1 MENTTANKKHTV
13 RLRERLLLVYL
24 VGGLL
29 PMLCMVLFLIGQQRS
44 AVVSL
49 SRNTAYSELTT
60 LKYMLAEDSR
70 ILEDVSKRMYFDE
83 ELERIARTQYADYAQ
98 VVADCRAYTTLNAYE
113 DYYSGHISSI
123 SVYLEND
130 TFTGNSQ
137 LAQATDEVKQSAW
150 YQQALA
156 DQGRARWWYL
166 ENPTDGR
173 EYLTL
178 VRLIRTKSGEMVGVA
193 ALRMNLE
200 SLETQFAEYQSDLY
214 ILLGEKIVL
223 SNQHT
228 PETDGQQ
235 LSVLAQRHA
244 GVEKAVQDTLNG
256 RNIQLVVQSVTDTVC
271 CNTLTLLSVEPYAN
285 LLESVNDSM
294 RGSLWFVAGSICLS
308 LVLIVVLS
316 NHFARRVER
325 FKGEMEKASRGERE
339 LAPAIGG
346 NDEIS
351 ELYAY
356 LNSMIADIDNL
367 TSRVYESR
375 LEQEQLRTRQ
385 REAEFKMLASQIN
398 PHFLYNTLESI
409 RMKAYAAG
417 DTEAAEMIKMLSKLM
432 RRNTEIRDTLV
443 SLKSE
448 LTLTEYYLKIQHARF
463 GDAIRYKFWVDEGA
477 EELTILPLLLQPI
490 VENAFVH
497 GLKDRRAGGQI
508 TVRVEL
514 ADQLRITI
522 ADNGCG
528 IPAQKLAEIRQQLS
542 AYDPASQ
549 THIGVANV
557 NQRIKLYYGPEYGIT
572 VESEDG
578 RGTQV
583 TLHLPRR
590 TEGEG
595 RTIYEQHGPEA

>member
-1 MENTTANKKHTV
+1 MKHTV

-29 PMLCMVLFLIGQQRS
+29 PMLCMVLFLVGQQRT
-44 AVVSL
+44 AVMNL
-49 SRNTAYSELTT
+49 SRSTAYSELTA
-60 LKYMLAEDSR
+60 LRYMLAEDSR

-83 ELERIARTQYADYAQ
+83 QLETIARTQYTDYAQ
-98 VVADCRAYTTLNAYE
+98 VVAAYRSYTTLNEYE
-113 DYYSGHISSI
+113 DYYSGTISSI
-123 SVYLEND
+123 SIYLDND

-137 LAQATDEVKQSAW
+137 LAQATQEVQQSKW
-150 YQQALA
+150 YQQAVA

-166 ENPTDGR
+166 ENPSDGR
-173 EYLTL
+173 NYLTL
-178 VRLIRTKSGEMVGVA
+178 VRLIRTKSGEIVGVA

-200 SLETQFAEYQSDLY
+200 ALENQFAQYQSDLY
-214 ILLGEKIVL
+214 ILLGEQV
-223 SNQHT
+223 
-228 PETDGQQ
+228 
-235 LSVLAQRHA
+235 VLANRDDLNASGAELNLLASHHA
-244 GVEKAVQDTLNG
+244 GAAQAVQDELNG
-256 RNIQLVVQSVTDTVC
+256 QQVQLVVQTVSDTIC
-271 CNTLTLLSVEPYAN
+271 CNTLTLLGIEPYAN
-285 LLESVNDSM
+285 ILSSVNDSM
-294 RGSLWFVAGSICLS
+294 RGSMLFVVGSVLVS

-316 NHFARRVER
+316 NHFALRVER
-325 FKGEMEKASRGERE
+325 FKGEMEKAAHGERE

-351 ELYAY
+351 ELYQY

-417 DTEAAEMIKMLSKLM
+417 DAEVADMVKMLSKLM

-443 SLKSE
+443 SLRSE
-448 LTLTEYYLKIQHARF
+448 LTLTEYYLKIQHYRF

-514 ADQLRITI
+514 AENLRITV

-549 THIGVANV
+549 SHIGVANV
-557 NQRIKLYYGPEYGIT
+557 NQRIQLYYGAAYGIT

-583 TLHLPRR
+583 TLNLPRR
-590 TEGEG
+590 TDGEG
-595 RTIYEQHGPEA
+595 RTIYG

>member
-1 MENTTANKKHTV
+1 MKHTA

-29 PMLCMVLFLIGQQRS
+29 PMLCMVLFLVGQQR
-44 AVVSL
+44 AVVMNL
-49 SRNTAYSELTT
+49 SRGTAYSELSA
-60 LKYMLAEDSR
+60 LRNLLAEDSR

-83 ELERIARTQYADYAQ
+83 QLEAIAKTQYTDYAQ
-98 VVADCRAYTTLNAYE
+98 VVAAYRSYTTLNEYE
-113 DYYSGHISSI
+113 DYYSGTISSI
-123 SVYLEND
+123 SIYLDND

-137 LAQATDEVKQSAW
+137 LAQATEEVQQSKW
-150 YQQALA
+150 YQQAVA

-166 ENPTDGR
+166 QNPSDGR
-173 EYLTL
+173 NYLTL

-200 SLETQFAEYQSDLY
+200 ALENQFAQYPSELY
-214 ILLGEKIVL
+214 ILLGEQVVL
-223 SNQHT
+223 TNQSSLNASGAELH
-228 PETDGQQ
+228 
-235 LSVLAQRHA
+235 LLANRNA
-244 GVEKAVQDTLNG
+244 GAAQAVQDELNG
-256 RNIQLVVQSVTDTVC
+256 QQVQLVAQMVSDTVC
-271 CNTLTLLSVEPYAN
+271 CNTLTLLGVEPYAN
-285 LLESVNDSM
+285 ILGTVNDSM
-294 RGSLWFVAGSICLS
+294 RGSMLFVVGSVLVS

-325 FKGEMEKASRGERE
+325 FKGEMEKAAHGERE

-351 ELYAY
+351 ELYQY

-417 DTEAAEMIKMLSKLM
+417 DAEVADMVKMLSKLM

-443 SLKSE
+443 SLRSE
-448 LTLTEYYLKIQHARF
+448 LTLTEYYLKIQHYRF

-477 EELTILPLLLQPI
+477 EDLTILPLLLQPI

-514 ADQLRITI
+514 GENLRITV

-549 THIGVANV
+549 SHIGVANV
-557 NQRIKLYYGPEYGIT
+557 NQRIQLYYGAAYGIT

-583 TLHLPRR
+583 TLNLPRR
-590 TEGEG
+590 SDGEG
-595 RTIYEQHGPEA
+595 RNIYG

>member
-1 MENTTANKKHTV
+1 MKHTV

-29 PMLCMVLFLIGQQRS
+29 PMLCMVLFLVGQQRT
-44 AVVSL
+44 AVMDVSR
-49 SRNTAYSELTT
+49 STAYSELTA
-60 LKYMLAEDSR
+60 LRYMLAEDSR
-70 ILEDVSKRMYFDE
+70 ILEDVSKRMYFDAK
-83 ELERIARTQYADYAQ
+83 LETIARTQYTDYAQ
-98 VVADCRAYTTLNAYE
+98 VVADCRAYTTLNEYE
-113 DYYSGHISSI
+113 DYYSGTISSI
-123 SVYLEND
+123 SIYLDNA

-137 LAQATDEVKQSAW
+137 LAQATQEVQQSKW

-166 ENPTDGR
+166 ENPSDGR
-173 EYLTL
+173 DYLTL
-178 VRLIRTKSGEMVGVA
+178 VRLIRTKGGEIVGVA

-200 SLETQFAEYQSDLY
+200 ALENQFAQYPNDLY
-214 ILLGEKIVL
+214 ILLGEQVIL
-223 SNQHT
+223 ANQN
-228 PETDGQQ
+228 ELNASGAQ
-235 LSVLAQRHA
+235 LQLLANRNA
-244 GVEKAVQDTLNG
+244 GATQAVQDSLNG
-256 RNIQLVVQSVTDTVC
+256 QKVQLVVQTVSDTVC
-271 CNTLTLLSVEPYAN
+271 CNTLTLLGLEPYTN
-285 LLESVNDSM
+285 ILSSVNDSM
-294 RGSLWFVAGSICLS
+294 RGSLLFVVGSVLVS

-325 FKGEMEKASRGERE
+325 FKGEMEKAAHGERE

-346 NDEIS
+346 NDEIA
-351 ELYAY
+351 ELYQY

-367 TSRVYESR
+367 TSHVYESR
-375 LEQEQLRTRQ
+375 LEQERLRTRQ

-417 DTEAAEMIKMLSKLM
+417 DAEVADMVKMLSKLM

-443 SLKSE
+443 SLRSE
-448 LTLTEYYLKIQHARF
+448 LTLTEYYLKIQHYRF
-463 GDAIRYKFWVDEGA
+463 GDAIRYKFWVEEGA

-514 ADQLRITI
+514 AETLRITV

-549 THIGVANV
+549 SHIGVANV
-557 NQRIKLYYGPEYGIT
+557 NQRIRLYYGAAYGIT

-583 TLHLPRR
+583 TLTLPRR

-595 RTIYEQHGPEA
+595 RTIYGEA

>member
-1 MENTTANKKHTV
+1 MKHTV

-29 PMLCMVLFLIGQQRS
+29 PMLCMVLFLVGQQR
-44 AVVSL
+44 AVVMNL
-49 SRNTAYSELTT
+49 SRGTAYSELSA
-60 LKYMLAEDSR
+60 LRNLLAEDSR

-83 ELERIARTQYADYAQ
+83 QLEAIAKTQYTDYAQ
-98 VVADCRAYTTLNAYE
+98 VVAAYRSYTTLNEYE
-113 DYYSGHISSI
+113 DYYSGTISSI
-123 SVYLEND
+123 SIYLDND

-137 LAQATDEVKQSAW
+137 LAQATEEVQQSKW
-150 YQQALA
+150 YQQAVA

-166 ENPTDGR
+166 QNPSDGR
-173 EYLTL
+173 NYLTL

-200 SLETQFAEYQSDLY
+200 ALENQFAQYPSELY
-214 ILLGEKIVL
+214 ILLGEQVVL
-223 SNQHT
+223 TNQSSLNASGAELH
-228 PETDGQQ
+228 
-235 LSVLAQRHA
+235 LLANRNA
-244 GVEKAVQDTLNG
+244 GAAQAVQDELNG
-256 RNIQLVVQSVTDTVC
+256 QQVQLVAQMVSDTVC
-271 CNTLTLLSVEPYAN
+271 CNTLTLLGVEPYAN
-285 LLESVNDSM
+285 ILGTVNDSM
-294 RGSLWFVAGSICLS
+294 RGSMLFVVGSVLVS

-325 FKGEMEKASRGERE
+325 FKGEMEKAAHGERE

-351 ELYAY
+351 ELYQY

-417 DTEAAEMIKMLSKLM
+417 DAEVADMVKMLSKLM

-443 SLKSE
+443 SLRSE
-448 LTLTEYYLKIQHARF
+448 LTLTEYYLKIQHYRF

-477 EELTILPLLLQPI
+477 EDLTILPLLLQPI

-508 TVRVEL
+508 TVRLEL
-514 ADQLRITI
+514 GENLRITV

-528 IPAQKLAEIRQQLS
+528 IPAQKLAEIRRQLS

-549 THIGVANV
+549 SHIGVANV
-557 NQRIKLYYGPEYGIT
+557 NQRIQLYYGAAYGIT

-583 TLHLPRR
+583 TLNLPRR
-590 TEGEG
+590 SDGEG
-595 RTIYEQHGPEA
+595 RNIYG

>member
-1 MENTTANKKHTV
+1 MKHTV

-29 PMLCMVLFLIGQQRS
+29 PMLCMVMLLVGQQRS
-44 AVVSL
+44 AVMNL

-60 LKYMLAEDSR
+60 LRNLLAEDSR

-83 ELERIARTQYADYAQ
+83 KLEAISRTQYTDYAQ
-98 VVADCRAYTTLNAYE
+98 VVVDCRAYTTLNEYE
-113 DYYSGHISSI
+113 DYYSGTISSI
-123 SVYLEND
+123 SIYLDND

-137 LAQATDEVKQSAW
+137 LAQATEEVQRSKW
-150 YQQALA
+150 YQQALV

-166 ENPTDGR
+166 QNPSDGR
-173 EYLTL
+173 DYLTL
-178 VRLIRTKSGEMVGVA
+178 VRLVRTKSGEMVGVA

-200 SLETQFAEYQSDLY
+200 ALENQFVQYQSDLY
-214 ILLGEKIVL
+214 ILLGEQV
-223 SNQHT
+223 
-228 PETDGQQ
+228 
-235 LSVLAQRHA
+235 VLANQDGLNATGAQLNLLASHNA
-244 GVEKAVQDTLNG
+244 GATKAVQDMLNG
-256 RNIQLVVQSVTDTVC
+256 QKVQLVVQSVDDTVC
-271 CNTLTLLSVEPYAN
+271 CNTLTLLSIEPYTN
-285 LLESVNDSM
+285 ILGSVNNSM
-294 RGSLWFVAGSICLS
+294 RGSMLFVVGSVLVS
-308 LVLIVVLS
+308 LVLIVFLS
-316 NHFARRVER
+316 NHFAQRVER
-325 FKGEMEKASRGERE
+325 FKGEMEKAAHGERE
-339 LAPAIGG
+339 LAPDIGG

-351 ELYAY
+351 ELYRY

-417 DTEAAEMIKMLSKLM
+417 DTEVADMVKMLSKLM

-443 SLKSE
+443 SLRSE
-448 LTLTEYYLKIQHARF
+448 LILTEYYLKIQNYRF
-463 GDAIRYKFWVDEGA
+463 GDAIRYKFWVDEEA

-514 ADQLRITI
+514 AEALRITI

-528 IPAQKLAEIRQQLS
+528 IPTQKLTEIRQQLS
-542 AYDPASQ
+542 EYDPASQ
-549 THIGVANV
+549 SHIGVANV
-557 NQRIKLYYGPEYGIT
+557 NQRIKLYYGGQYGISIQ
-572 VESEDG
+572 SEDG
-578 RGTQV
+578 DGTQV
-583 TLHLPRR
+583 TLTLPRQLN
-590 TEGEG
+590 GEG
-595 RTIYEQHGPEA
+595 RNIYG

>member
-1 MENTTANKKHTV
+1 MKHTV

-29 PMLCMVLFLIGQQRS
+29 PMLCMVLFLVGQQR
-44 AVVSL
+44 AVVMNL
-49 SRNTAYSELTT
+49 SRGTAYSELSA
-60 LKYMLAEDSR
+60 LRNLLAEDSR

-83 ELERIARTQYADYAQ
+83 QLEAIAKTQYTDYAQ
-98 VVADCRAYTTLNAYE
+98 VVAAYRSYTTLNEYE
-113 DYYSGHISSI
+113 DYYSGTISSI
-123 SVYLEND
+123 SIYLDND

-137 LAQATDEVKQSAW
+137 LAQATEEVQQSKW
-150 YQQALA
+150 YQQAVA

-166 ENPTDGR
+166 QNPSDGR
-173 EYLTL
+173 NYLTL

-200 SLETQFAEYQSDLY
+200 ALENQFAQYPSELY
-214 ILLGEKIVL
+214 ILLGEQVVL
-223 SNQHT
+223 TNQSSLNASGAELH
-228 PETDGQQ
+228 
-235 LSVLAQRHA
+235 LLANRNA
-244 GVEKAVQDTLNG
+244 GAAQAVQDELNG
-256 RNIQLVVQSVTDTVC
+256 QQVQLVAQMVSDTVC
-271 CNTLTLLSVEPYAN
+271 CNTLTLLGVEPYAN
-285 LLESVNDSM
+285 ILGTVNDSM
-294 RGSLWFVAGSICLS
+294 RGSMLFVVGSVLVS

-325 FKGEMEKASRGERE
+325 FKGEMEKAAHGERE

-351 ELYAY
+351 ELYQY

-417 DTEAAEMIKMLSKLM
+417 DAEVADMVKMLSKLM

-443 SLKSE
+443 SLRSE
-448 LTLTEYYLKIQHARF
+448 LTLTEYYLKIQHYRF

-477 EELTILPLLLQPI
+477 EDLTILPLLLQPI
-490 VENAFVH
+490 VENAVRHGLGRKIAGGKVTISTREFPDRYEIQVADDGIGYDANEIHDDNKSHVGIENVRMRLGSMCNGSLNIVGVH
-497 GLKDRRAGGQI
+497 GIGTVATIEIPKDRNRKAHWGK
-508 TVRVEL
+508 
-514 ADQLRITI
+514 D
-522 ADNGCG
+522 
-528 IPAQKLAEIRQQLS
+528 EISRD
-542 AYDPASQ
+542 YD
-549 THIGVANV
+549 
-557 NQRIKLYYGPEYGIT
+557 
-572 VESEDG
+572 
-578 RGTQV
+578 
-583 TLHLPRR
+583 RR
-590 TEGEG
+590 
-595 RTIYEQHGPEA
+595 

>member
-1 MENTTANKKHTV
+1 MKHTV

-29 PMLCMVLFLIGQQRS
+29 PMLCMVLFLVGQQRT
-44 AVVSL
+44 AVMEL
-49 SRNTAYSELTT
+49 SRSTAYSELTA
-60 LKYMLAEDSR
+60 LRYMLAEDSR

-83 ELERIARTQYADYAQ
+83 QLETIARTQYTDYAQ
-98 VVADCRAYTTLNAYE
+98 VVAAYRSYTTLNEYE
-113 DYYSGHISSI
+113 DYYSGTISSI
-123 SVYLEND
+123 SIYLDND

-137 LAQATDEVKQSAW
+137 LAQATEEVQQSSW
-150 YQQALA
+150 YQQALV

-166 ENPTDGR
+166 ENPSDGR
-173 EYLTL
+173 NYLTL

-200 SLETQFAEYQSDLY
+200 ALENQFAQYPSDLY
-214 ILLGEKIVL
+214 ILLGEQII
-223 SNQHT
+223 
-228 PETDGQQ
+228 
-235 LSVLAQRHA
+235 LANRNDLNVSGAELNLLANHNA
-244 GVEKAVQDTLNG
+244 GAAQAVQDTLNG
-256 RNIQLVVQSVTDTVC
+256 QKVQLVVQPISDTVC
-271 CNTLTLLSVEPYAN
+271 CNALTLLSIEPYASI
-285 LLESVNDSM
+285 LGSVNNST
-294 RGSLWFVAGSICLS
+294 RSSVLFVVGSVLMS

-316 NHFARRVER
+316 NHFARRVEC
-325 FKGEMEKASRGERE
+325 FKGEMEKAAHGERE

-351 ELYAY
+351 ELYQY
-356 LNSMIADIDNL
+356 LNSMITDIDNL

-417 DTEAAEMIKMLSKLM
+417 DAEVADMVKMLSKLM

-443 SLKSE
+443 SLRSE
-448 LTLTEYYLKIQHARF
+448 LTLTEYYLKIQHYRF

-477 EELTILPLLLQPI
+477 EDLTILPLLLQPI

-514 ADQLRITI
+514 AENLRITV

-549 THIGVANV
+549 SHIGVANV
-557 NQRIKLYYGPEYGIT
+557 NQRIQLYYGAAYGIT

-583 TLHLPRR
+583 TLNLPRR
-590 TEGEG
+590 TDGEG
-595 RTIYEQHGPEA
+595 RNIYG

>member
-1 MENTTANKKHTV
+1 MKHTV

-29 PMLCMVLFLIGQQRS
+29 PMLCMVLFLVGQQRT
-44 AVVSL
+44 AVMNL
-49 SRNTAYSELTT
+49 SRSTAYSELTA
-60 LKYMLAEDSR
+60 LRYMLAEDSR

-83 ELERIARTQYADYAQ
+83 QLETIARTQYTDYAQ
-98 VVADCRAYTTLNAYE
+98 VVAAYRSYTTLNEYE
-113 DYYSGHISSI
+113 DYYSGTISSI
-123 SVYLEND
+123 SIYLDND

-137 LAQATDEVKQSAW
+137 LARATEEVQQSSW
-150 YQQALA
+150 YQQALV

-166 ENPTDGR
+166 ENPSDGR
-173 EYLTL
+173 NYLTL

-193 ALRMNLE
+193 VLRMNLE
-200 SLETQFAEYQSDLY
+200 ALENQFAQYPNDLY
-214 ILLGEKIVL
+214 ILLEDQIIL
-223 SNQHT
+223 ANQS
-228 PETDGQQ
+228 ELNADGAE
-235 LSVLAQRHA
+235 LHLLASHNSGAAQ
-244 GVEKAVQDTLNG
+244 AVQDELNG
-256 RNIQLVVQSVTDTVC
+256 QQVQLVVQTVSDTVC
-271 CNTLTLLSVEPYAN
+271 CNTLTLLGIEPYVN
-285 LLESVNDSM
+285 ILSSVNDSM
-294 RGSLWFVAGSICLS
+294 RGSMLFVIGSVLVS

-316 NHFARRVER
+316 NHFAQRVER
-325 FKGEMEKASRGERE
+325 FKGEMEKAAHGERE

-351 ELYAY
+351 ELYQY

-417 DTEAAEMIKMLSKLM
+417 DAEVADMVKMLSKLM

-443 SLKSE
+443 SLRSE
-448 LTLTEYYLKIQHARF
+448 LTLTEYYLKIQHYRF

-477 EELTILPLLLQPI
+477 EDLTILPLLLQPI

-514 ADQLRITI
+514 GENLRITV

-549 THIGVANV
+549 SHIGVANV
-557 NQRIKLYYGPEYGIT
+557 NQRIQLYYGAAYGIT

-583 TLHLPRR
+583 TLNLPRR
-590 TEGEG
+590 RDGEG
-595 RTIYEQHGPEA
+595 RNIYG

>member
-1 MENTTANKKHTV
+1 MKHTV

-29 PMLCMVLFLIGQQRS
+29 PMLCMVLFLVGQQR
-44 AVVSL
+44 AVVMNL
-49 SRNTAYSELTT
+49 SRGTAYSELSA
-60 LKYMLAEDSR
+60 LRNLLAEDSR

-83 ELERIARTQYADYAQ
+83 QLEAIAKTQYTDYAQ
-98 VVADCRAYTTLNAYE
+98 VVAAYRSYTTLNEYE
-113 DYYSGHISSI
+113 DYYSGTISSI
-123 SVYLEND
+123 SIYLDND

-137 LAQATDEVKQSAW
+137 LAQATEEVQQNKW
-150 YQQALA
+150 YQQAVA

-166 ENPTDGR
+166 QNPSDGR
-173 EYLTL
+173 NYLTL

-200 SLETQFAEYQSDLY
+200 ALENQFAQYPSELY
-214 ILLGEKIVL
+214 ILLGEQVVL
-223 SNQHT
+223 TNQSSLNASGAELH
-228 PETDGQQ
+228 
-235 LSVLAQRHA
+235 LLANRNA
-244 GVEKAVQDTLNG
+244 GAAQAVQDELNG
-256 RNIQLVVQSVTDTVC
+256 QQVQLVAQMVSDTVC
-271 CNTLTLLSVEPYAN
+271 CNTLTLLGVEPYAN
-285 LLESVNDSM
+285 ILGTVNDSM
-294 RGSLWFVAGSICLS
+294 RGSMLFVVGSVLVS

-325 FKGEMEKASRGERE
+325 FKGEMEKAAHGERE

-351 ELYAY
+351 ELYQY

-417 DTEAAEMIKMLSKLM
+417 DAEVADMVKMLSKLM

-443 SLKSE
+443 SLRSE
-448 LTLTEYYLKIQHARF
+448 LTLTEYYLKIQHYRF

-477 EELTILPLLLQPI
+477 EDLTILPLLLQPI

-514 ADQLRITI
+514 GENLRITV

-549 THIGVANV
+549 SHIGVANV
-557 NQRIKLYYGPEYGIT
+557 NQRIQLYYGAAYGIT

-583 TLHLPRR
+583 TLNLPRR
-590 TEGEG
+590 SDGEG
-595 RTIYEQHGPEA
+595 RNIYG

>member
-1 MENTTANKKHTV
+1 MKHTV

-29 PMLCMVLFLIGQQRS
+29 PMLCMVLFLVGQQRT
-44 AVVSL
+44 AVMNL
-49 SRNTAYSELTT
+49 SRSTAYSELTA
-60 LKYMLAEDSR
+60 LRYMLAEDSR

-83 ELERIARTQYADYAQ
+83 QLETIARTQYTDYAQ
-98 VVADCRAYTTLNAYE
+98 VVAAYRSYTTLNEYE
-113 DYYSGHISSI
+113 DYYSGTISSI
-123 SVYLEND
+123 SIYLDND

-137 LAQATDEVKQSAW
+137 LAQATEEVQQSSW
-150 YQQALA
+150 YQQALV

-166 ENPTDGR
+166 QNPSDGR
-173 EYLTL
+173 NYLTL

-200 SLETQFAEYQSDLY
+200 ALENQFAQYQSDLY
-214 ILLGEKIVL
+214 ILLGEQV
-223 SNQHT
+223 
-228 PETDGQQ
+228 
-235 LSVLAQRHA
+235 VLANQDDLNASGAELNLLASHNSGA
-244 GVEKAVQDTLNG
+244 AQAVQDELNG
-256 RNIQLVVQSVTDTVC
+256 QKVQLVVQTVSDTVC
-271 CNTLTLLSVEPYAN
+271 CNTLTLLGIEPYAN
-285 LLESVNDSM
+285 ILSSVNDSM
-294 RGSLWFVAGSICLS
+294 RGSMLFVVGSVLVS

-316 NHFARRVER
+316 NHFAHRVER
-325 FKGEMEKASRGERE
+325 FKGEMEKAAHGERE

-351 ELYAY
+351 ELYQY

-417 DTEAAEMIKMLSKLM
+417 DAEVADMVKMLSKLM

-443 SLKSE
+443 SLRSE
-448 LTLTEYYLKIQHARF
+448 LTLTEYYLKIQHYRF

-477 EELTILPLLLQPI
+477 EDLTILPLLLQPI

-514 ADQLRITI
+514 GENLRITVV
-522 ADNGCG
+522 DNGCG

-549 THIGVANV
+549 SHIGVANV
-557 NQRIKLYYGPEYGIT
+557 NQRIQLYYGAAYGIT

-583 TLHLPRR
+583 TLNLPRR
-590 TEGEG
+590 RDGEG
-595 RTIYEQHGPEA
+595 RNIYG

>member
-1 MENTTANKKHTV
+1 MRHTV

-29 PMLCMVLFLIGQQRS
+29 PMLCMVLFLVGQQR
-44 AVVSL
+44 AVVMNL
-49 SRNTAYSELTT
+49 SRGTAYSELSA
-60 LKYMLAEDSR
+60 LRNLLAEDSR

-83 ELERIARTQYADYAQ
+83 QLEAIAKTQYTDYAQ
-98 VVADCRAYTTLNAYE
+98 VVAAYRSYTTLNEYE
-113 DYYSGHISSI
+113 DYYSGTISSI
-123 SVYLEND
+123 SIYLDND

-137 LAQATDEVKQSAW
+137 LAQATEEVQQSKW
-150 YQQALA
+150 YQQAVA

-166 ENPTDGR
+166 QNPSDGR
-173 EYLTL
+173 NYLTL

-200 SLETQFAEYQSDLY
+200 ALENQFAQYPSELY
-214 ILLGEKIVL
+214 ILLGEQVVL
-223 SNQHT
+223 TNQSSLNASGAELH
-228 PETDGQQ
+228 
-235 LSVLAQRHA
+235 LLANRNA
-244 GVEKAVQDTLNG
+244 GAAQAVQDELNG
-256 RNIQLVVQSVTDTVC
+256 QQVQLVAQMVSDTVC
-271 CNTLTLLSVEPYAN
+271 CNTLTLLGVEPYAN
-285 LLESVNDSM
+285 ILGTVNDSM
-294 RGSLWFVAGSICLS
+294 RGSMLFVVGSVLVS

-325 FKGEMEKASRGERE
+325 FKGEMEKAAHGERE

-351 ELYAY
+351 ELYQY

-417 DTEAAEMIKMLSKLM
+417 DAEVADMVKMLSKLM

-443 SLKSE
+443 SLRSE
-448 LTLTEYYLKIQHARF
+448 LTLTEYYLKIQHYRF

-477 EELTILPLLLQPI
+477 EDLTILPLLLQPI

-514 ADQLRITI
+514 GENLRITV

-549 THIGVANV
+549 SHIGVANV
-557 NQRIKLYYGPEYGIT
+557 NQRIQLYYGAAYGIT

-583 TLHLPRR
+583 TLNLPRR
-590 TEGEG
+590 SDGEG
-595 RTIYEQHGPEA
+595 RNIYG

>member
-1 MENTTANKKHTV
+1 MKHTV

-29 PMLCMVLFLIGQQRS
+29 PMLCMVLFLVGQQR
-44 AVVSL
+44 AVVMNL
-49 SRNTAYSELTT
+49 SRGTAYSELSA
-60 LKYMLAEDSR
+60 LRNLLAEDSR

-83 ELERIARTQYADYAQ
+83 QLEAIAKTQYTDYAQ
-98 VVADCRAYTTLNAYE
+98 VVAAYRSYTTLNEYE
-113 DYYSGHISSI
+113 DYYSGTISSI
-123 SVYLEND
+123 SIYLDND

-137 LAQATDEVKQSAW
+137 LAQATEEVQQSKW
-150 YQQALA
+150 YQQAVA

-166 ENPTDGR
+166 QNPSDGR
-173 EYLTL
+173 NYLTL

-200 SLETQFAEYQSDLY
+200 ALENQFAQYPSELY
-214 ILLGEKIVL
+214 ILLGEQVVL
-223 SNQHT
+223 TNQSSLNASGAELH
-228 PETDGQQ
+228 
-235 LSVLAQRHA
+235 LLANRNA
-244 GVEKAVQDTLNG
+244 GAAQAVQDELNG
-256 RNIQLVVQSVTDTVC
+256 QQVQLVAQMVSDTVC
-271 CNTLTLLSVEPYAN
+271 CNTLTLLGVEPYAN
-285 LLESVNDSM
+285 ILGTVNDSM
-294 RGSLWFVAGSICLS
+294 RGSMLFVVGSVLVS

-325 FKGEMEKASRGERE
+325 FKGEMEKAAHGERE

-351 ELYAY
+351 ELYQY

-417 DTEAAEMIKMLSKLM
+417 DAEVADMVKMLSKLM

-443 SLKSE
+443 SLRSE
-448 LTLTEYYLKIQHARF
+448 LTLTEYYLKIQHYRF

-477 EELTILPLLLQPI
+477 EDLTILPLLLQPI

-514 ADQLRITI
+514 GENLRITV

-549 THIGVANV
+549 SHIGVANV
-557 NQRIKLYYGPEYGIT
+557 NQRIQLYYGAAYGIT

-583 TLHLPRR
+583 TLNLPRR
-590 TEGEG
+590 SDGEG
-595 RTIYEQHGPEA
+595 RNIYG

>member
-1 MENTTANKKHTV
+1 MKHTV

-29 PMLCMVLFLIGQQRS
+29 PMLCMVLFLVRQQRT
-44 AVVSL
+44 AVMDL
-49 SRNTAYSELTT
+49 SRSTAYSELTA
-60 LKYMLAEDSR
+60 LRYMLAEDSR

-83 ELERIARTQYADYAQ
+83 KLEAIARTQYTNYAQ
-98 VVADCRAYTTLNAYE
+98 VVADCRSYTALNEYE
-113 DYYSGHISSI
+113 DYYSGTISSI
-123 SVYLEND
+123 SIYLDND

-137 LAQATDEVKQSAW
+137 LAQATEEVQRSKW
-150 YQQALA
+150 YQQALV

-166 ENPTDGR
+166 ENPSNGR
-173 EYLTL
+173 DYLTL
-178 VRLIRTKSGEMVGVA
+178 VRLIRTKSGEIVGVA

-200 SLETQFAEYQSDLY
+200 VLENQFAQYPNDLY
-214 ILLGEKIVL
+214 LLLGEQVIL
-223 SNQHT
+223 ENQNDLDA
-228 PETDGQQ
+228 DGAD
-235 LSVLAQRHA
+235 LHLLASHNA
-244 GVEKAVQDTLNG
+244 GAEQAVQDELNG
-256 RNIQLVVQSVTDTVC
+256 QKVQLVAQTVSDTVC
-271 CNTLTLLSVEPYAN
+271 CNSLTLLGIEPYAN
-285 LLESVNDSM
+285 ILSSVNDSM
-294 RGSLWFVAGSICLS
+294 HGSMLFVVGSVLVS
-308 LVLIVVLS
+308 LVLIVFLS

-325 FKGEMEKASRGERE
+325 FKGEMEKAAHGERE

-351 ELYAY
+351 ELYQY

-417 DTEAAEMIKMLSKLM
+417 DAEVADMVKMLSKLM

-443 SLKSE
+443 SLRSE
-448 LTLTEYYLKIQHARF
+448 LTLTEYYLKIQHYRF

-514 ADQLRITI
+514 AEELRITV

-528 IPAQKLAEIRQQLS
+528 IPEQKLAEIRKQLS
-542 AYDPASQ
+542 GYDPASQ
-549 THIGVANV
+549 SHIGVANV
-557 NQRIKLYYGPEYGIT
+557 NQRIRLYYGAAYGIT

-583 TLHLPRR
+583 TLTLPRR
-590 TEGEG
+590 TDGEG
-595 RTIYEQHGPEA
+595 RTIYG

>member
-1 MENTTANKKHTV
+1 MKHTV

-29 PMLCMVLFLIGQQRS
+29 PMLCMVLFLVGQQRT
-44 AVVSL
+44 AVMEL
-49 SRNTAYSELTT
+49 SRSTAYSELTA
-60 LKYMLAEDSR
+60 LRYMLAEDSR

-83 ELERIARTQYADYAQ
+83 QLETIARTQYTDYAQ
-98 VVADCRAYTTLNAYE
+98 VVAAYRSYTTLNEYE
-113 DYYSGHISSI
+113 DYYSGTISSI
-123 SVYLEND
+123 SIYLDND

-137 LAQATDEVKQSAW
+137 LAQATEEVQQSSW
-150 YQQALA
+150 YQQALV

-166 ENPTDGR
+166 ENPSDGR
-173 EYLTL
+173 NYLTL

-200 SLETQFAEYQSDLY
+200 ALENQFAQYQSDLY
-214 ILLGEKIVL
+214 ILLGEQV
-223 SNQHT
+223 
-228 PETDGQQ
+228 
-235 LSVLAQRHA
+235 VLANRDDLNASGAELNLLASHNSGAAQ
-244 GVEKAVQDTLNG
+244 AVQDELNG
-256 RNIQLVVQSVTDTVC
+256 QKVQLVVQTVSDTVC
-271 CNTLTLLSVEPYAN
+271 CNTLTLLGIEPYAN
-285 LLESVNDSM
+285 ILSSVNDSM
-294 RGSLWFVAGSICLS
+294 RGSMLFVVGSVLVS

-325 FKGEMEKASRGERE
+325 FKGEMEKAAHGERE

-351 ELYAY
+351 ELYQY

-417 DTEAAEMIKMLSKLM
+417 DAEVADMVKMLSKLM

-443 SLKSE
+443 SLRSE
-448 LTLTEYYLKIQHARF
+448 LTLTEYYLKIQHYRF

-477 EELTILPLLLQPI
+477 EDLTILPLLLQPI

-514 ADQLRITI
+514 GENLRITVV
-522 ADNGCG
+522 DNGCG
-528 IPAQKLAEIRQQLS
+528 IPTQKLAEIRQQLS

-549 THIGVANV
+549 SHIGVANV
-557 NQRIKLYYGPEYGIT
+557 NQRIQLYYGAAYGIT

-583 TLHLPRR
+583 TLNLPRR
-590 TEGEG
+590 RDGEG
-595 RTIYEQHGPEA
+595 RNIYG

>member
-1 MENTTANKKHTV
+1 MKHTV

-29 PMLCMVLFLIGQQRS
+29 PMLCMVLFLVGQQRA
-44 AVVSL
+44 AVMDL
-49 SRNTAYSELTT
+49 SRSTAYSELSA
-60 LKYMLAEDSR
+60 LRNLLAEDSR

-83 ELERIARTQYADYAQ
+83 QLETIARTQYTDYAQ
-98 VVADCRAYTTLNAYE
+98 VVAAYRSYTTLNEYE
-113 DYYSGHISSI
+113 DYYSGTISSI
-123 SVYLEND
+123 SIYLDND

-137 LAQATDEVKQSAW
+137 LAQATQEVQQSKW
-150 YQQALA
+150 YQQAVA

-166 ENPTDGR
+166 ENPSDGR
-173 EYLTL
+173 NYLTL
-178 VRLIRTKSGEMVGVA
+178 VRLIRTKSGKRVGVA

-200 SLETQFAEYQSDLY
+200 ALENQFAQYQSDLY
-214 ILLGEKIVL
+214 ILLGEQV
-223 SNQHT
+223 
-228 PETDGQQ
+228 
-235 LSVLAQRHA
+235 VLANRDDLNASGAELHLLASHHA
-244 GVEKAVQDTLNG
+244 GAAQAVQDELSG
-256 RNIQLVVQSVTDTVC
+256 QQVQLVVQTVSDTVC
-271 CNTLTLLSVEPYAN
+271 CNTLTLLGVEPYAN
-285 LLESVNDSM
+285 ILGTVNDSM
-294 RGSLWFVAGSICLS
+294 RGSLLFVVGSVLVS

-316 NHFARRVER
+316 NHFALRVER
-325 FKGEMEKASRGERE
+325 FKGEMEKAAHGERE

-351 ELYAY
+351 ELYQY

-417 DTEAAEMIKMLSKLM
+417 DAEVADMVKMLSKLM

-443 SLKSE
+443 SLRSE
-448 LTLTEYYLKIQHARF
+448 LTLTEYYLKIQHYRF

-514 ADQLRITI
+514 AENLRITV

-528 IPAQKLAEIRQQLS
+528 IPAQKLAEIRRQLS

-549 THIGVANV
+549 SHIGVANV
-557 NQRIKLYYGPEYGIT
+557 NQRIQLYYGAAYGIT

-583 TLHLPRR
+583 TLTLPRR
-590 TEGEG
+590 TDGEG
-595 RTIYEQHGPEA
+595 RTIYG

>member
-1 MENTTANKKHTV
+1 MKHTV

-29 PMLCMVLFLIGQQRS
+29 PMLCMVLFLVGQQRT
-44 AVVSL
+44 AVMEL
-49 SRNTAYSELTT
+49 SRSTAYSELTA
-60 LKYMLAEDSR
+60 LRYMLAEDSR

-83 ELERIARTQYADYAQ
+83 QLETIARTQYTDYAQ
-98 VVADCRAYTTLNAYE
+98 VVAAYRSYTTLNEYE
-113 DYYSGHISSI
+113 DYYSGTISSI
-123 SVYLEND
+123 SIYLDND

-137 LAQATDEVKQSAW
+137 LAQATEEVQQSSW
-150 YQQALA
+150 YQQALV

-166 ENPTDGR
+166 ENPSDGR
-173 EYLTL
+173 NYLTL

-200 SLETQFAEYQSDLY
+200 ALENQFAQYQSDLY
-214 ILLGEKIVL
+214 ILLGEQV
-223 SNQHT
+223 
-228 PETDGQQ
+228 
-235 LSVLAQRHA
+235 VLANRDDLNASGAELNLLASHNSGAAQ
-244 GVEKAVQDTLNG
+244 AVQDELNG
-256 RNIQLVVQSVTDTVC
+256 QQVQLVVQMVSDTVC
-271 CNTLTLLSVEPYAN
+271 CNTLTLLGVEPYAN
-285 LLESVNDSM
+285 ILGTVNDSM
-294 RGSLWFVAGSICLS
+294 RGSMLFVVGSVLVS

-325 FKGEMEKASRGERE
+325 FKGEMEKAAHGERE

-351 ELYAY
+351 ELYQY

-375 LEQEQLRTRQ
+375 LEQERLRTRQ

-417 DTEAAEMIKMLSKLM
+417 DAEVADMVKMLSKLM

-443 SLKSE
+443 SLRSE
-448 LTLTEYYLKIQHARF
+448 LTLTEYYLKIQHYRF

-477 EELTILPLLLQPI
+477 EDLTILPLLLQPI

-514 ADQLRITI
+514 GENLRITVV
-522 ADNGCG
+522 DNGCG

-549 THIGVANV
+549 SHIGVANV
-557 NQRIKLYYGPEYGIT
+557 NQRIQLYYGAAYGIT

-583 TLHLPRR
+583 TLNLPRR
-590 TEGEG
+590 TDGEG
-595 RTIYEQHGPEA
+595 RNIYG